1 MEIPAVLL
9 WNVWILFHS
18 FIVVDIASNIDVP
31 SLWILLSVQ
40 LFQGPPFPHCWASP
54 FQTIRLHIL
63 LQVFLPIQQIP
74 PSFILF
80 LADIFTGLPTLFVRR
95 IRLVLELL
103 LIQYKECRIKSVIN
117 EDGRAEK
124 FV

>member
-1 MEIPAVLL
+1 VEITAALL
-9 WNVWILFHS
+9 WNVWILYRS
-18 FIVVDIASNIDVP
+18 LIDVDIASNIDVP
-31 SLWILLSVQ
+31 SLWILLSEQ
-40 LFQGPPFPHCWASP
+40 LFLGPPFPHCWASP

-80 LADIFTGLPTLFVRR
+80 LAKIFTCLPTLFVRR
-95 IRLVLELL
+95 IRLVLEFLL
-103 LIQYKECRIKSVIN
+103 VQYKECRLKSVIN
-117 EDGRAEK
+117 EDERAEK